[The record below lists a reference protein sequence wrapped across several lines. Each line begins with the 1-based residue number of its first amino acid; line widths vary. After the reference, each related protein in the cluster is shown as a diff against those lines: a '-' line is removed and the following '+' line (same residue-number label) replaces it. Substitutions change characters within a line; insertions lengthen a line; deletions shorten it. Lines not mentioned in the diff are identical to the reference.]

1 MKKINKL
8 SSEALNKKLASI
20 PFRLNVLFFIVFGLF
35 VALIGQL
42 AYLQIFNKDY
52 FVDRITSGEMNI
64 VEGQAP
70 RGMIYDANGKALVSN
85 KAKSAIMFTKGKN
98 MTAEQILEAVYQIND
113 IITVTPDKLSERDK
127 KDFWLAS
134 EENLKTARE
143 RFTKK
148 EQEAAKKMSN
158 AEEYQLVVDKVT
170 KEDLNFN
177 ERQLSAASI
186 FKRINAAYA
195 LQPIFIKNEGVTKE
209 EVALVGE
216 NRTKIPGLSTGY
228 DWEREYPENGMLRT
242 VLGTI
247 STDKSGL
254 PDSSL
259 DSYLA
264 KGYSLNDRVG
274 VSYIEKAYE
283 SVLKGSKSRSEVKLD
298 ENNEITDQREVFAGQ
313 KGENLMLTIDIDFQN
328 KVEDIVESEYKRVMS
343 EGKATYSEGAYAVA
357 INPQTGEVLSMVGF
371 QQDDKGQLQDDTL
384 GTINKAFVPGSSIKG
399 ATIMAGYQNDVL
411 QPNETLID
419 EPLRFID
426 GTIKAS
432 LFNPASYG
440 GQVPINSEDALM
452 VSSNV
457 YMMKIALRLM
467 GTEYTNKMSLPER
480 TDVFETLRK
489 TYREFGL
496 GTETGIDI
504 PGESSWLS
512 PTNYYDDNGNLLYG
526 RMGNLLDLSFGNFD
540 TYTTMQLAQYVST
553 IANGGYRI
561 APRLVKGIYNND
573 EAGGLGTLEQQF
585 KPTILNEIRDK
596 DDLDIIQQGFYN
608 VVNSTDARRTGSRLQ
623 SSKYTVAAKT
633 GTAETPI
640 VDPDNSDNVIS
651 LNSYTVVA
659 YNYEENPDIAVA
671 VMLPHMKEDKTGTNL
686 TIAGKILD
694 AYYEKTR

>member
-1 MKKINKL
+1 MKKKNKL
-8 SSEALNKKLASI
+8 SPENMNKKLASI
-20 PFRLNVLFFIVFGLF
+20 PFRLNVLFLIIFALF
-35 VALIGQL
+35 VALVGQL
-42 AYLQIFNKDY
+42 AYLQIFNKEY
-52 FVDRITSGEMNI
+52 FVDRITSGETSV

-70 RGMIYDANGKALVSN
+70 RGMIYDVNGKVLVSN
-85 KAKSAIMFTKGKN
+85 RAKSAIIFTKGKN
-98 MTAEQILEAVYQIND
+98 MTADQILEAVYRIND
-113 IITVTPDKLSERDK
+113 IITVVPDKLTERDK
-127 KDFWLAS
+127 QDYWLAN
-134 EENLKTARE
+134 EENLDIARS

-148 EQEAAKKMSN
+148 EKKATQQMTP

-170 KEDLNFN
+170 EEDIQFN
-177 ERQLSAASI
+177 DRQLAAASI
-186 FKRINAAYA
+186 FKRVNAAYA

-216 NRTKIPGLSTGY
+216 NRTEIPGLSTGY
-228 DWEREYPENGMLRT
+228 DWEREYPEKGMLRT
-242 VLGTI
+242 ILGTV

-259 DSYLA
+259 DAYLA

-274 VSYIEKAYE
+274 VSYLEKAYE
-283 SVLKGSKSRSEVKLD
+283 SVLKGSKTRSEVKLN
-298 ENNEITDQREVFAGQ
+298 EKNEISEQREVFAGQ

-328 KVEDIVESEYKRVMS
+328 KVEDIVESEYRRVIS
-343 EGKATYSEGAYAVA
+343 EGKAKYSEGAYAVA

-371 QQDDKGQLQDDTL
+371 QQDNDGKLSDDTL

-399 ATIMAGYQNDVL
+399 ATIMAGYQNGVIK
-411 QPNETLID
+411 PNETLID
-419 EPLRFID
+419 EPLRFSD

-432 LFNPASYG
+432 LFNPGPYG
-440 GQVPINSEDALM
+440 SKVPVNSEEALM
-452 VSSNV
+452 VSSNT

-467 GTEYTNKMSLPER
+467 GTEYSNQMSLPTR
-480 TDVFETLRK
+480 TDVFETLRR

-512 PTNYYDDNGNLLYG
+512 PTNYFDDEGNLLYG

-553 IANGGYRI
+553 IANGGNRI

-573 EAGGLGTLEQQF
+573 ETGSLGTLEKQF
-585 KPTILNEIRDK
+585 KPTILNEVREK
-596 DDLDIIQQGFYN
+596 QDLEIIQKGFYK

-623 SSKYTVAAKT
+623 ASKYTVAAKT

-640 VDPDNSDNVIS
+640 VNPDDSDELIN

-659 YNYEENPDIAVA
+659 YNYDENPEIAVA
-671 VMLPHMKEDKTGTNL
+671 VMLPHMKEDKTGTNM
-686 TIAGKILD
+686 TIAREILD
-694 AYYEKTR
+694 AYYEKNH

>member
-8 SSEALNKKLASI
+8 SKETMNKKLSSI

-52 FVDRITSGEMNI
+52 FVDRIKSGATSV
-64 VEGQAP
+64 VESQAP
-70 RGMIYDANGKALVSN
+70 RGMIYDANGKVLVSN
-85 KAKSAIMFTKGKN
+85 KAKSAIIFTKGKN
-98 MTAEQILEAVYQIND
+98 MTAEQILQAVYQIND
-113 IITVTPDKLSERDK
+113 IITVTPDKLSKRDK
-127 KDFWLAS
+127 QDFWLAS
-134 EENLKTARE
+134 EENIKTARA
-143 RFTKK
+143 RFTDK
-148 EQEAAKKMSN
+148 EKETAKQLSN
-158 AEEYQLVVDKVT
+158 AEEYQMVVEKVT
-170 KEDLNFN
+170 DEDIDFN
-177 ERQLSAASI
+177 DRQLAAASI

-209 EVALVGE
+209 EIALVGE

-228 DWEREYPENGMLRT
+228 DWEREYPEDGMLKT
-242 VLGTI
+242 VLGTV

-259 DSYLA
+259 NSYLA

-274 VSYIEKAYE
+274 ISYIEKAYE
-283 SVLKGSKSRSEVKLD
+283 SVLKGSKTRSEVKLND
-298 ENNEITDQREVFAGQ
+298 QNEITDQREVFAGQ

-328 KVEDIVESEYKRVMS
+328 KVEDIVESEYRRVMS
-343 EGKATYSEGAYAVA
+343 EGKAQYSEGAYAVA

-371 QQDDKGQLQDDTL
+371 QKDEDGELSDDTL

-399 ATIMAGYQNDVL
+399 ATIMAGYQNGVL

-432 LFNPASYG
+432 LFNPATNG
-440 GQVPINSEDALM
+440 AQVPINSEDALM
-452 VSSNV
+452 LSSNV

-467 GTEYTNKMSLPER
+467 GTEYSNKMSLPER

-553 IANGGYRI
+553 VANGGYRI

-573 EAGGLGTLEQQF
+573 ETGSLGTLEKQF
-585 KPTILNEIRDK
+585 QPTILNEIRDK
-596 DDLDIIQQGFYN
+596 EDLDIIQQGFYD
-608 VVNSTDARRTGSRLQ
+608 VVNSSDGRRTGSRLQ
-623 SSKYTVAAKT
+623 TSKYKVAAKT

-640 VDPDNSDNVIS
+640 LDPNDSESLIS

-659 YNYEENPDIAVA
+659 YNYDENPEIAVA

-686 TIAGKILD
+686 NIAREILD
-694 AYYEKTR
+694 AYYEKTH